1 MPGTKGRIR
10 TGAAG
15 SVSSS
20 VVSSAA
26 TLKRSQARKKKTNS
40 VNSKGKE
47 GSFDVTYSDG
57 VWKNNN
63 GSRDGKRRV
72 RKSAAQERA
81 EVEALL
87 EEDNEDLPSFER
99 SFGVGKVLRPHLV
112 SEGAGGGGGGGGGWE
127 GEEQGLAHG
136 MYVAPH
142 DTHSLQK
149 LWGEEEGEA
158 GGGGLASQHPLSD
171 GGVGGGDGGDHSHG
185 HGERVQQMRERTG
198 MVFAANPREF
208 DLFSGLAKFGRELSD
223 DEGESVDAGMG
234 IGEGESGHGAG
245 IRVVT
250 AVGAW
255 DAKSVSVGRGANIPI
270 SGLSAYNSTAK
281 PTLDTVAYDS
291 ELDGSD

>member
-15 SVSSS
+15 PVSSSSS

-40 VNSKGKE
+40 VHSKGAE
-47 GSFDVTYSDG
+47 GSFDGSIDG
-57 VWKNNN
+57 N
-63 GSRDGKRRV
+63 RRV
-72 RKSAAQERA
+72 RKSAAQEQA

-112 SEGAGGGGGGGGGWE
+112 SECAGGGDGE

-136 MYVAPH
+136 MYIAPH

-149 LWGEEEGEA
+149 LWGEDEGEA
-158 GGGGLASQHPLSD
+158 GGGLATQHPLSD
-171 GGVGGGDGGDHSHG
+171 GGVGCGDGGDHGDHG

-223 DEGESVDAGMG
+223 DEGEGMDT
-234 IGEGESGHGAG
+234 GEGESGRGVG
-245 IRVVT
+245 IRVGT

-255 DAKSVSVGRGANIPI
+255 DAKSAGGGRGASIAI
-270 SGLSAYNSTAK
+270 AGLSAYNSTAK